1 VSQWRP
7 SKALIA
13 RCNSAEQDY
22 RELKGALG
30 LDHFEGRSFPGW
42 HHHVTLV
49 AVAHGFLTLERL
61 RRPKPAASA

>member
-1 VSQWRP
+1 
-7 SKALIA
+7 
-13 RCNSAEQDY
+13 
-22 RELKGALG
+22 LG
-30 LDHFEGRSFPGW
+30 LDHFEGRSFAGW